1 MFNPGEV
8 LIVGDAVPIP
18 LKIKVE
24 LAKER
29 PVSRTVDFWDEW
41 SRGRDVDVTE
51 LVDRYL

>member
-1 MFNPGEV
+1 MGM
-8 LIVGDAVPIP
+8 PIP

-41 SRGRDVDVTE
+41 SRGCDMDVAE